1 MMKSIL
7 KSILFWVLAIVLA
20 GGVAV
25 YQRMTGPTYP
35 IRGEVQLGD
44 ELVKYQLIRTWG
56 EKRDA
61 RLVIPVKQEDV
72 SGEFSYRRFKSHD
85 EWESVAMERTEEGL
99 VAWIPQQPPAGKVEY
114 EVSLFYNNG
123 EMVLTEKPAI
133 IRFKGVVPDWVTI
146 LHVIFIFLAF
156 IFSMRTGFEALAKG
170 RYTFGYTVFTVIF
183 LILGG
188 LVFGPI
194 MQKYAFGA
202 YWTGWPFG
210 HDLTDNK
217 TTVAAIFWLIALFYQ
232 LRNRAK
238 RKWAAIAS
246 LVLLLVYLIPHSL
259 MGSEIDH
266 TKDTPQ
272 ATETAE

>member
-217 TTVAAIFWLIALFYQ
+217 TAVAAIFWLIALFYQ